1 MSGDVLSNQ
10 WSKSTETSNVEV
22 YRSKDNQVAK
32 YVHADGSETTIKTV
46 ASCANEFNLATG
58 AVEPIEV
65 DRRKF
70 TVFISASVGCPVG
83 CKFCYLT
90 SKKFPYY
97 KLTPQQI
104 INNVKEA
111 VNAEVQVKPEL
122 RKKYVKLSWMGMG
135 DAFLMD
141 PKDLASTS
149 YDLAEWIVGD
159 SGRAFGLDGVDI
171 ATCYP
176 RTNYGWPHH
185 LAVLNDRLEE
195 RFRLNPNRP
204 ERSAVRLFYSLH
216 VTHNRRDIIPLA
228 REESPSDDLF
238 RLEDFRKWYGIDVVL
253 HHMFL
258 EGINDDEETLERI
271 KTIVY
276 EILVGAELR
285 ILRFNEC
292 KGSIYKESSK
302 FDELVR
308 LYAASLPRIKYQ
320 ISPGS
325 EIQAACGQFLCLT
338 TKQK

>member
-10 WSKSTETSNVEV
+10 WSKSTEASNVEV
-22 YRSKDNQVAK
+22 YRSKDGQVAK

-46 ASCANEFNLATG
+46 ASCANELNLATG
-58 AVEPIEV
+58 MIEPIEV

-70 TVFISASVGCPVG
+70 TVFVSASVGCPVG

-90 SKKFPYY
+90 TKKFPYH

-135 DAFLMD
+135 DAFLMK
-141 PKDLASTS
+141 PADLANTS
-149 YDLAEWIVGD
+149 YELATWIVGD

-176 RTNYGWPHH
+176 RANYGWPHH
-185 LAVLNDRLEE
+185 IAVLNDRLEE

-204 ERSAVRLFYSLH
+204 DRSAVRLFYSLH
-216 VTHNRRDIIPLA
+216 GFMQRPRLIPASRKDAPISDLQDLQRV
-228 REESPSDDLF
+228 RE
-238 RLEDFRKWYGIDVVL
+238 WYGIDVIL

-258 EGINDDEETLERI
+258 EGCNDSESTMGVLKTLVDDYI
-271 KTIVY
+271 PGV
-276 EILVGAELR
+276 ELR

-292 KGSIYKESSK
+292 KGSSFKESSR
-302 FDELVR
+302 FDELVK
-308 LYAASLPRIKYQ
+308 LYAANFPKIKYQ

-338 TKQK
+338 KEIK